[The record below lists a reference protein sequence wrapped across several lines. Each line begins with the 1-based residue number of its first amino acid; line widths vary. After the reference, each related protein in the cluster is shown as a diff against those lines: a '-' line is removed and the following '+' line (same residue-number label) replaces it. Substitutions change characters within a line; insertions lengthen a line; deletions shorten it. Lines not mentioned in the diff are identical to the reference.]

1 MLSDQ
6 LTFVSLASKR
16 SEEFQRILGD
26 CSQGNIYMFRV
37 KKETLEKGVICVQ
50 N

>member
-1 MLSDQ
+1 MVSGQ

-26 CSQGNIYMFRV
+26 CSKGNIYMSES
-37 KKETLEKGVICVQ
+37 KKKH
-50 N
+50 